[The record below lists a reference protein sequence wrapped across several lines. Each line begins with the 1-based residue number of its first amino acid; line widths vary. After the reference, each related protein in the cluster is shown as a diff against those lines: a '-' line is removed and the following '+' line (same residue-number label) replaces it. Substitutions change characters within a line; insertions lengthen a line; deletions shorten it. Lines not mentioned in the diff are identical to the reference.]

1 MLCTLHK
8 RKNYREGF
16 GKGVKYLGDGGEGTV
31 KYIYINKSAS
41 GLYYTEERRSPGNF
55 FLWRGG
61 RGRDNMVHLWFAE
74 LIKETNDMAI
84 FLKGPQLYS
93 SNERVKPIRGNLF

>member
-8 RKNYREGF
+8 RKNYREGV

-55 FLWRGG
+55 FCGG
-61 RGRDNMVHLWFAE
+61 GGARKRQHGTPLVCRVN
-74 LIKETNDMAI
+74 
-84 FLKGPQLYS
+84 KG
-93 SNERVKPIRGNLF
+93 N